1 VPIVGLSKYNYNVQ
15 LMYEKTQWSARLAW
29 NWRSSYLVTTNNFRT
44 SGTYPY
50 YSAPGA
56 PSTATTIGYSLPIY
70 AAQYGELDFGITYRP
85 DPRVAIQLQ
94 FNNLTNE
101 TAKTL
106 MGGYPN
112 NTLYIRSWFTSD
124 RRAQLRIRYQLF

>member
-1 VPIVGLSKYNYNVQ
+1 VE
-15 LMYEKTQWSARLAW
+15 LMYEKTHWSARLAW
-29 NWRSSYLVTTNNFRT
+29 SWRSSYLVTTNNFRT

-50 YSAPGA
+50 YSAPGSA
-56 PSTATTIGYSLPIY
+56 STATTIGYSLPIY
-70 AAQYGELDFGITYRP
+70 AAQYGQLDFGITYRP
-85 DPRVAIQLQ
+85 DTRVAIQLQ

-112 NTLYIRSWFTSD
+112 NTLYNRSWFTTD
-124 RRAQLRIRYQLF
+124 RRAILRIRYELF